1 MRVVDTSAWIELLIS
16 SPTGKIV
23 EKHFPPQSV
32 LIVPTIVQLELAKW
46 LTREMGEDQSDSTIA
61 YTQNCVV
68 VQLDTKI
75 ALLAAELGAKHK
87 LAAADSIVYATA
99 LSYGADVL
107 TCGAH
112 FAGLVGVMVV
122 QRV

>member
-23 EKHFPPQSV
+23 EKHFPPQTE

-75 ALLAAELGAKHK
+75 ALLAAELSAKHK
-87 LAAADSIVYATA
+87 LATADSIVYATA

-107 TCGAH
+107 TCDAH

-122 QRV
+122 QRA